1 MTQHNINWKQLAAA
15 FTSVLTL
22 SAALPYSL
30 GELAIIIPPKF
41 KGWVV
46 LAGLVATT
54 ILRTLNAVTVSLTTC
69 LSWATTAST
78 RSTADVLDPAP
89 FLHPCRRCVETSDDV
104 IRDKFI
110 SISDSRIL
118 DFSIMRLGAAKG

>member
-54 ILRTLNAVTVSLTTC
+54 ILRTLNARTVSLYH
-69 LSWATTAST
+69 LFVMGDNRFDA
-78 RSTADVLDPAP
+78 
-89 FLHPCRRCVETSDDV
+89 F
-104 IRDKFI
+104 
-110 SISDSRIL
+110 DSRRFGPSPISSSL
-118 DFSIMRLGAAKG
+118 PKMR

>member
-22 SAALPYSL
+22 SAALPDSL

-54 ILRTLNAVTVSLTTC
+54 ILRTLNAVTRFPLPLVCHGRQPLRRVRQPTFWTQPHFFI
-69 LSWATTAST
+69 
-78 RSTADVLDPAP
+78 PAEDA
-89 FLHPCRRCVETSDDV
+89 LKRRMT
-104 IRDKFI
+104 
-110 SISDSRIL
+110 
-118 DFSIMRLGAAKG
+118 

>member
-22 SAALPYSL
+22 SAALPDSL

-46 LAGLVATT
+46 L
-54 ILRTLNAVTVSLTTC
+54 
-69 LSWATTAST
+69 SWLGCHYDTS
-78 RSTADVLDPAP
+78 
-89 FLHPCRRCVETSDDV
+89 HP
-104 IRDKFI
+104 
-110 SISDSRIL
+110 
-118 DFSIMRLGAAKG
+118 

>member
-41 KGWVV
+41 KGAIQCRGL
-46 LAGLVATT
+46 LAPICRVADVYRVPFHGA
-54 ILRTLNAVTVSLTTC
+54 ILR
-69 LSWATTAST
+69 
-78 RSTADVLDPAP
+78 LD
-89 FLHPCRRCVETSDDV
+89 
-104 IRDKFI
+104 K
-110 SISDSRIL
+110 
-118 DFSIMRLGAAKG
+118 K

>member
-41 KGWVV
+41 KGWVA

-54 ILRTLNAVTVSLTTC
+54 ILRTLNAATVSPYHLFVMGDNRFD
-69 LSWATTAST
+69 A
-78 RSTADVLDPAP
+78 
-89 FLHPCRRCVETSDDV
+89 F
-104 IRDKFI
+104 
-110 SISDSRIL
+110 DSRRFGPSPISSSL
-118 DFSIMRLGAAKG
+118 PKMR